1 MRKNILHFIEK
12 GGTIQMKGSMLDL
25 FNLQGVKQ
33 MEILNITVGG
43 FRNIKRLKL
52 DFDTITA
59 LVGLNGYGKS
69 NVMDAI
75 DFGFDFI
82 HFPSNIRN
90 GMMSAKQG
98 IPILKS
104 NVGQDFCFDIEVK
117 LNSNDQSYFVNYG
130 YAFSWKTDTKP
141 AKITKEYFNIKKDE
155 KSQKY
160 NCFID
165 RKDTDAKYRSSET
178 GRCNKSIKIDDDSL
192 VISKLLSIDD
202 LYYSDIVNQINSIQ
216 YFIERHL
223 DAGPSFAP
231 APFVVKGFQEL
242 ELQGIQSIPR
252 AIFYL
257 KKDYS
262 DKYELLI
269 NSFKQLFPDVK
280 DIEVEEIKLN
290 QSTKINISEDAPF
303 VFTDSIYTMSIIDE
317 KLVQPIGFESLSDGT
332 KRVFLM
338 LTFAIIADIKGL
350 SMIAIEEPE
359 NSIHPGLLQNYI
371 DVLSQL
377 INDCKI
383 IITSHSPYIIQ
394 YLNPHSIY
402 IGMSTDTGE
411 SDFRRIANSKVNSL
425 LRDAAEYDKS
435 VGDYL
440 FNILSTSD
448 AEEYLENYL
457 EVNG

>member
-1 MRKNILHFIEK
+1 
-12 GGTIQMKGSMLDL
+12 
-25 FNLQGVKQ
+25 

-43 FRNIKRLKL
+43 FRNIKNVKL
-52 DFDTITA
+52 NFDSITA

-75 DFGFDFI
+75 EFGFDFI
-82 HFPSNIRN
+82 HSANNLRN
-90 GMMSAKQG
+90 AMMSSKQG

-104 NVGQDFCFDIEVK
+104 NAGQDFVFDIEVK
-117 LNSNDQSYFVNYG
+117 TNSNNQNYYINYG
-130 YAFSWKTDTKP
+130 YAFSWQTDNKP
-141 AKITKEYFNIKKDE
+141 ARITKEYLNIKKDE
-155 KSQKY
+155 KNQKY
-160 NCFID
+160 NSFITRD
-165 RKDTDAKYRSSET
+165 ENTAKYRSSET
-178 GRCNKSIKIDDDSL
+178 GRCSKNIKIDNFSL
-192 VISKLLSIDD
+192 VISKLLSLDE
-202 LYYSDIVNQINSIQ
+202 LYYFDIIAQINSVQ

-223 DAGPSFAP
+223 DAGPSFIP

-257 KKDYS
+257 KRDYE

-280 DIEVEEIKLN
+280 DIEVQEIKLN
-290 QSTKINISEDAPF
+290 QPTKMNLSDDAPF

-317 KLVQPIGFESLSDGT
+317 KMIQPVGFESLSDGT
-332 KRVFLM
+332 KRIFLM

-359 NSIHPGLLQNYI
+359 NSIHPSLLQNYI

-377 INDCKI
+377 INNCKI

-402 IGMSTDTGE
+402 IGLATDSGE
-411 SDFRRIANSKVNSL
+411 SVFGRIASTKVNTL
-425 LRDAAEYDKS
+425 LKDANEYDKS
-435 VGDYL
+435 IGDYI
-440 FNILSTSD
+440 FNLLSTSD
-448 AEEYLENYL
+448 SDEYLNEYLESYDK
-457 EVNG
+457 

>member
-1 MRKNILHFIEK
+1 
-12 GGTIQMKGSMLDL
+12 MKGSMLEL
-25 FNLQGVKQ
+25 FNLQGVKE

-52 DFDTITA
+52 DFDTITS

-69 NVMDAI
+69 NVIDAI

-82 HFPSNIRN
+82 HFPSNLRN

-104 NVGQDFCFDIEVK
+104 NVGQDFNFDIEVK
-117 LNSNDQSYFVNYG
+117 LNSNDQSYYVNYG

-141 AKITKEYFNIKKDE
+141 AKITKEYLNIKKDE

-165 RKDTDAKYRSSET
+165 RKDTNAKYRSSET

-192 VISKLLSIDD
+192 VISKLLSIDE
-202 LYYSDIVNQINSIQ
+202 LYYADIINQINSIQ

-223 DAGPSFAP
+223 DASASFIP
-231 APFVVKGFQEL
+231 DPFVVKGFQEL

-269 NSFKQLFPDVK
+269 NSFKQLFPEVK
-280 DIEVEEIKLN
+280 DIEVEEFKLN
-290 QSTKINISEDAPF
+290 QSTKVNLSEDAPF

-317 KLVQPIGFESLSDGT
+317 KLAQPIGFESLSDGT

-377 INDCKI
+377 INNCKI

-402 IGMSTDTGE
+402 IGMASDTGE

-425 LRDAAEYDKS
+425 LKDAAEYDKS

>member
-1 MRKNILHFIEK
+1 MLHFIGK
-12 GGTIQMKGSMLDL
+12 GGRIQMKVSMLDL
-25 FNLQGVKQ
+25 FDLQGVNH
-33 MEILNITVGG
+33 MEILNISIGG
-43 FRNIKRLKL
+43 FRNIKHLKL
-52 DFDTITA
+52 DLGTITA

-82 HFPSNIRN
+82 HFPSNLRN
-90 GMMSAKQG
+90 GMMSSKQG

-104 NVGQDFCFDIEVK
+104 NVGQDFSFDIEVK
-117 LNSNDQSYFVNYG
+117 LVSKKQSYYVNYG
-130 YAFSWKTDTKP
+130 YSFSWKTDTKP
-141 AKITKEYFNIKKDE
+141 AKITKEYLNIKKDE
-155 KSQKY
+155 KNQKY
-160 NCFID
+160 NSFID
-165 RKDTDAKYRSSET
+165 RKETNAKYRTSET
-178 GRCNKSIKIDDDSL
+178 GRCSKSIKIDDDSL

-202 LYYSDIVNQINSIQ
+202 LYYADIINKVNSIQ

-231 APFVVKGFQEL
+231 DPFVVKGFQEL

-257 KKDYS
+257 KKDYN

-280 DIEVEEIKLN
+280 DIVVKEIKLN
-290 QSTKINISEDAPF
+290 QSNRINISEDSPL

-350 SMIAIEEPE
+350 SMIAVEEPE

-383 IITSHSPYIIQ
+383 IVTSHSPYIIQ
-394 YLNPHSIY
+394 YLDPHSIY
-402 IGMSTDTGE
+402 IGLANDTGE
-411 SDFRRIANSKVNSL
+411 SDFRRIANNKVNSL
-425 LRDAAEYDKS
+425 LKDAAEYDKS

-448 AEEYLENYL
+448 SEEYLKDYL
-457 EVNG
+457 ESND

>member
-1 MRKNILHFIEK
+1 
-12 GGTIQMKGSMLDL
+12 MKKDMLRL
-25 FNLQGVKQ
+25 LNLQGAKK

-43 FRNIKRLKL
+43 FRNIEKVKI
-52 DFDTITA
+52 DFDSITA

-69 NVMDAI
+69 NVIDAI

-82 HFPSNIRN
+82 HFPCNVRSE
-90 GMMSAKQG
+90 MMSSKQG

-104 NVGQDFCFDIEVK
+104 NVGQNFSFDMEIK
-117 LNSNDQSYFVNYG
+117 LVSNGQSSYVNYG
-130 YAFSWKTDTKP
+130 YSFSWETNTNH
-141 AKITKEYFNIKKDE
+141 AEITEEHLNIKKDD
-155 KSQKY
+155 KNQKY
-160 NCFID
+160 NSCVI
-165 RKDTDAKYRSSET
+165 RKNEDAKFRSSET
-178 GRCNKSIKIDDDSL
+178 GRCNKIIKIDNNNL

-202 LYYSDIVNQINSIQ
+202 LYYADIINQVNSIQ

-257 KKDYS
+257 KKDYI

-269 NSFKQLFPDVK
+269 NSFKQLFPEVK
-280 DIEVEEIKLN
+280 DISVEEIKLN
-290 QSTKINISEDAPF
+290 QPSKISISEDSPF
-303 VFTDSIYTMSIIDE
+303 VFTDSIYIMSILDE
-317 KLVQPIGFESLSDGT
+317 KLVQPIGFENLSDGT
-332 KRVFLM
+332 KRIFLM

-350 SMIAIEEPE
+350 SMIAVEEPE

-383 IITSHSPYIIQ
+383 IITSHSPYIVQ

-402 IGMSTDTGE
+402 IGMATDSGE
-411 SDFRRIANSKVNSL
+411 ANFKRIANSKVHSL
-425 LRDAAEYDKS
+425 MKDAAEYDKS

-448 AEEYLENYL
+448 SEEYLNDYL
-457 EVNG
+457 ETNE

>member
-1 MRKNILHFIEK
+1 MRVRMI
-12 GGTIQMKGSMLDL
+12 DL
-25 FNLQGVKQ
+25 CALQGVKK

-43 FRNIKRLKL
+43 FRNIKNVKL
-52 DFDTITA
+52 DFDSITA

-69 NVMDAI
+69 NLMDAI

-82 HFPSNIRN
+82 HFPSNSRN
-90 GMMSAKQG
+90 GMMSSKQG

-104 NVGQDFCFDIEVK
+104 NAGQDYSFDIEVK
-117 LNSNDQSYFVNYG
+117 TVSEGQSYFINYG
-130 YAFSWKTDTKP
+130 YAFSWQTDNAP
-141 AKITKEYFNIKKDE
+141 AKITREYLNIKKDE

-160 NCFID
+160 NSYIT
-165 RKDTDAKYRSSET
+165 RINQSAKYRSAET
-178 GRCNKSIKIDDDSL
+178 GRCNKNIKIDDSSL
-192 VISKLLSIDD
+192 VISKLLSFDD
-202 LYYSDIVNQINSIQ
+202 LFYADIIEQINSIQ

-223 DAGPSFAP
+223 DASPSFIP

-257 KKDYS
+257 KKDHR

-290 QSTKINISEDAPF
+290 RPNKMNLSEDAPF
-303 VFTDSIYTMSIIDE
+303 IFTDSIYSMSIIDD
-317 KLVQPIGFESLSDGT
+317 KMIQPVGFESLSDGT
-332 KRVFLM
+332 KRIFLM

-371 DVLSQL
+371 DVISQL
-377 INDCKI
+377 INNCKI

-402 IGMSTDTGE
+402 IGLTNNNGE
-411 SDFRRIANSKVNSL
+411 SNFGRIASTKVNAL
-425 LRDAAEYDKS
+425 LKDASEYDKS
-435 VGDYL
+435 VGDYI

-448 AEEYLENYL
+448 SNEYLKDYL
-457 EVNG
+457 EKNG